1 MTSLQAVQHPRKKV
15 ERREIG
21 RCGSGKL
28 VWRMGNYLWEEA
40 ITGKGKSGRKTRK
53 RKGRRDM
60 KHKRKEHG
68 KKRFS
73 VAHSTPVHTSLRKD
87 TKVTSRG
94 TRDPISLLPGL
105 VLRPRASRLLVNPR
119 QTTDGVASVKD
130 ISLPAVSFD
139 FFSPQL
145 VDISHACLLHEWRSY
160 ASPKMEVFFFFF
172 PLAHISRLPP
182 CRFEQHKRPHLWC
195 LSISIYLGAIPRA

>member
-1 MTSLQAVQHPRKKV
+1 
-15 ERREIG
+15 
-21 RCGSGKL
+21 
-28 VWRMGNYLWEEA
+28 MGNYLWKEA

-68 KKRFS
+68 KKPFS

-94 TRDPISLLPGL
+94 MRDRMSLLPGL

-130 ISLPAVSFD
+130 ISRHAVSFV
-139 FFSPQL
+139 FFTTACRYIARFAFFTSGEATFLQQWKFFLLFSPR
-145 VDISHACLLHEWRSY
+145 SHLSYSAVQIRTAQASTSVVSLHI
-160 ASPKMEVFFFFF
+160 
-172 PLAHISRLPP
+172 HLP
-182 CRFEQHKRPHLWC
+182 RY
-195 LSISIYLGAIPRA
+195 YL